1 MYMYRLLL
9 LITIVTSPF
18 ISKAQSD
25 KPIGGHFGLKVGAS
39 FTQIAISGSTVNIP
53 HRALQPHLGAIY
65 RYRYNRWVVQPEA
78 ILSIRG
84 GTFQQ
89 EQSNGSRTTTGVSYY
104 YASLPFMLGYIPTE
118 GLTVQAGP
126 EFSYALNAGQTGGP
140 SANND
145 LGLAVGVHYDFLD
158 MLNKFSLNV
167 RYIYGFTNVSPEAT
181 AAYYNR
187 NLQVSMVY
195 NLFPKK
201 KKK

>member
-1 MYMYRLLL
+1 MYRLLL
-9 LITIVTSPF
+9 LIFIVASPLV
-18 ISKAQSD
+18 SKAQSD
-25 KPIGGHFGLKVGAS
+25 KPTGGHFGVKIGAS
-39 FTQIAISGSTVNIP
+39 FTQIAISGATVNIP
-53 HRALQPHLGAIY
+53 HRALQPHLGLIY

-89 EQSNGSRTTTGVSYY
+89 EQANGSRITSGVSYY
-104 YASLPFMLGYIPTE
+104 YASLPLLLGYIPTE
-118 GLTVQAGP
+118 GLTIQAGP

-140 SANND
+140 SVNND

-158 MLNKFSLNV
+158 MLNKFSLHV

-201 KKK
+201 KKR